1 MKNSA
6 IWHYWPTISISEARM
21 TPSLR
26 SCLRSWTGFIVG
38 FFFSWEFTQA
48 TYACSC
54 CWKWKTKRL
63 HVIFISEGSC
73 IVVTFLSFDLE
84 NKWSEPQC
92 LLSTTLM
99 SWHTVVQLA
108 PCQDTKSKQAA
119 RQCQN
124 QFTHCISCPHS
135 WLHFFPDIYKVE
147 NPQCRSKKNLCYF
160 LLNSAIYQNKQRG
173 WISWKIKQPSPVA
186 RFTHMGACTMQQG
199 RDTLLYSFS
208 PNSNSIEL
216 HQHF

>member
-160 LLNSAIYQNKQRG
+160 LLNSDIYQNKRG

-186 RFTHMGACTMQQG
+186 WFTHMGACTMQQG